1 MWSVSCKKLSS
12 NMNLFNFRKQ
22 SILDPLSVKSTPS
35 CLPSF
40 LKEPFWQ
47 QNHLLYV
54 NVTFP
59 TLTNWWNVEM
69 VTNVKWLTVWK
80 VSKYGVFSGPYY
92 PELGLNTEIYRVKLH
107 IQSECEKIRARKNS
121 VYGHFSRCGS
131 LLSETLTNQKFG
143 VFNVFL
149 VSQLFVILW
158 TWHFHK
164 ILRGDFIFIFFCS
177 NKPNGVF
184 WVSIK

>member
-1 MWSVSCKKLSS
+1 MSTFLLERTFLTTEPLVICKCNFSHTHQLVECWNGYKCEMVDCVKSVQIRSFFWSV
-12 NMNLFNFRKQ
+12 
-22 SILDPLSVKSTPS
+22 
-35 CLPSF
+35 LPR
-40 LKEPFWQ
+40 
-47 QNHLLYV
+47 V
-54 NVTFP
+54 RT
-59 TLTNWWNVEM
+59 
-69 VTNVKWLTVWK
+69 
-80 VSKYGVFSGPYY
+80 
-92 PELGLNTEIYRVKLH
+92 LNTEIYRVKLH